1 MNQDPRETP
10 PPGLDPDGLPPL
22 FDTGNLMLAI
32 GEPGQLIIGKVPV
45 PGGEMGIVTIR
56 TRTTT
61 LTLALDKAMSVD
73 WRDTLAQLCDQL
85 SGTSLI
91 VPSASQ
97 AGAIAQAA
105 RNANGSRGS
114 QGR

>member
-1 MNQDPRETP
+1 VNQVPRETP

-22 FDTGNLMLAI
+22 FDTGNMMLTL
-32 GEPGQLIIGKVPV
+32 GEPAQLLIGKVPV
-45 PGGEMGIVTIR
+45 PYGELGIVTVR

-61 LTLALDKAMSVD
+61 LTVALDKAMAGD
-73 WRDTLAQLCDQL
+73 WRDTLEQLHDQL

-91 VPSASQ
+91 VPNAAQ

-105 RNANGSRGS
+105 RNANGSGS
-114 QGR
+114 TQR